1 MKKIA
6 IGIFFLVFFR
16 IMFESVD
23 YPWLIF
29 LTVLALVLAGLLYY
43 VFNRSGMTLTE
54 NYELAKDMLDQVE
67 NYPLETDFIEYEYG
81 DEYE

>member
-1 MKKIA
+1 MKKIG
-6 IGIFFLVFFR
+6 IGIFFLIFFR
-16 IMFESVD
+16 LVFESAE

-29 LTVLALVLAGLLYY
+29 LAVLVLVLAGLLYY
-43 VFNRSGMTLTE
+43 VFSRSGMSLAE

-67 NYPLETDFIEYEYG
+67 NYPLETNFIDEYG